1 MNEQQREKLE
11 TLDGSRGRNALRR
24 AAVRIED
31 VDGLLLVTQKLKA
44 QKAAGSSP
52 TKAEFDALVDDVN
65 TLHKQLVAVSSALQ
79 ARLLG

>member
-11 TLDGSRGRNALRR
+11 TLDGSRGRNARRR

-31 VDGLLLVTQKLKA
+31 VEGLLLVTQKLKA
-44 QKAAGSSP
+44 QKAAGSTP

-65 TLHKQLVAVSSALQ
+65 ALHKQLVAVSSALQ